1 MDLTNIQFGND
12 PLELAGYQVPSHY
25 TPQTEYQNPIPN
37 NHFYYYQPSV
47 KEKSSPLKKIGLF
60 LGITAIIMAIIIWLL
75 PKREIEKTLALND
88 KKSWDLEYIEAKKK
102 QKKARFKKDVGWVIY
117 K

>member
-12 PLELAGYQVPSHY
+12 PLGLAGYQAPSHY
-25 TPQTEYQNPIPN
+25 IPQTEYQNPTPN
-37 NHFYYYQPSV
+37 NHFYYYQPPIE
-47 KEKSSPLKKIGLF
+47 KESNSFKKIGLI
-60 LGITAIIMAIIIWLL
+60 LGIIATIVAIILWLL

-88 KKSWDLEYIEAKKK
+88 EKSWDLECIEAKKK